1 MKNNMSIEKA
11 IQFIKK
17 YDNFLISSHVNMEGD
32 ALGSEISFYLLL
44 KKLGKKAIILNEDN
58 IPYGYDF
65 MPALGAVVKYSK
77 NIKDLKFDCFV
88 TLDCSDL
95 KRTGEVY
102 TINTNKPVLN
112 IDHHISNSYF
122 GTVNWVKPECSC
134 SCEQVYELFKK
145 MHVDLDKDA
154 ALAIYVGILTDT
166 GCFKYSNTNSNTH
179 KICADLVSYGI
190 NVSEVYKS
198 IYCNV
203 PYNDLKLLSQV
214 LYSIQ
219 KVADGKIIYFE
230 VKKKMLRSKVSI
242 DFSEQI
248 LSFGRSLKN
257 VEVVLLFKEV
267 MGADSQVR
275 VNFRSQGK
283 IDVNK
288 IASVF
293 GGGGHK
299 TASGC
304 TVKEKIAVVKRKVL
318 LQVKKA
324 LNESNI

>member
-1 MKNNMSIEKA
+1 MSIEKT
-11 IQFIKK
+11 IQFIRK

-44 KKLGKKAIILNEDN
+44 KKLGKKAVILNEDN

-65 MPALGAVVKYSK
+65 MPGLDAVRKYSK
-77 NIKDLKFDCFV
+77 NMEPIKFDCFV

-102 TINTNKPVLN
+102 TINKDKPILN
-112 IDHHISNSYF
+112 IDHHVSNSYL

-145 MHVDLDKDA
+145 MKIPLDKDS

-179 KICADLVSYGI
+179 KITADLVSYGI
-190 NVSEVYKS
+190 NVSEIYKK

-203 PYNDLKLLSQV
+203 PYNDLKLLSVV
-214 LYSIQ
+214 LHSMQ
-219 KVADGKIIYFE
+219 KVANGKVVYFE
-230 VKKKMLRSKVSI
+230 VKKEALQKKISI
-242 DFSEQI
+242 DLSEQI
-248 LSFGRSLKN
+248 LSFGRSLKD
-257 VEVVLLFKEV
+257 VEVVLLFKENLAV
-267 MGADSQVR
+267 GSEVR

-288 IASVF
+288 VASYF

-304 TVKEKIAVVKRKVL
+304 TIKQKIEVAKRKVL